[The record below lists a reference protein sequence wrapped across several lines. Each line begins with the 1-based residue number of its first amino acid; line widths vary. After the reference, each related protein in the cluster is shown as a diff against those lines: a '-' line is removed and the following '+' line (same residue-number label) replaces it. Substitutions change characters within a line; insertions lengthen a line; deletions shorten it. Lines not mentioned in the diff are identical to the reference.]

1 MIEIPIAD
9 IVIDPENANIH
20 TEDNLISRKKSIQSI
35 GLQYPIKVVQNV
47 LSVSTEL
54 SELVVE
60 TDKKNEKSYLIVDG
74 ESRFIACKEL
84 GWNKIP
90 CEILNINPHDKEEIA
105 RYSFALNKEREM
117 YPFAEC
123 RHVARLYRTKREKDP
138 RKTTALREEIG
149 KEFGYEETTLRNM
162 IAIGEISI
170 SPNGEM
176 ETFGIDVLKSLLPL
190 RIGHRN
196 PNTSEDENDYTL
208 IHKCIEWLHNNK
220 RILPTVADVS
230 EFKDLVSDE
239 MKELVVKHKAVIQAQ
254 KELEKEREKHESR
267 LQRLRV
273 ELETTL
279 KQSHSLEIA
288 QKESEIKHLQLQLES
303 RSSNEEQINNA
314 ITQLQT
320 EHENLLKSIDAEI
333 VSRLDAKRS
342 VWEREK
348 ENELHQRLNTAEDEY
363 RRKMNGLEIIISQK
377 DLEIERLQEEL
388 ELKNVEIKEK
398 EKQLRKTQSVLA
410 IKKYVDEAVIYH
422 GMLEEIGEQF
432 QDNSID
438 LILTDP
444 PYGKEYSGCWETL
457 TEFAARTLKPNCFL
471 VTYSG
476 QFYLPQVLSTL
487 SKKLTYYWTIMVYH
501 SGNAQ
506 LINAKNL
513 FCKWKPILIFS
524 KGETKLDD
532 NHRLD
537 DVIKGSGREKDF
549 HQWQQGLSELFPLIR
564 SFSDENDLIIDPF
577 AGSGTTLLAS
587 LMCQRQAKGI
597 EKEQDNIGAFLRRKK
612 ELSILEL
619 SETIID

>member
-35 GLQYPIKVVQNV
+35 GLQYLIKVVQ
-47 LSVSTEL
+47 
-54 SELVVE
+54 
-60 TDKKNEKSYLIVDG
+60 NEKSYLIVDG

-84 GWNKIP
+84 GWEKIP
-90 CEILNINPHDKEEIA
+90 CEILNINPHDKEEVA

-123 RHVARLYRTKREKDP
+123 RHIARLYRTKREKDP

-149 KEFGYEETTLRNM
+149 KEFGYKEATIQHM
-162 IAIGEISI
+162 ISIGEISI
-170 SPNGEM
+170 PIKIGM
-176 ETFGIDVLKSLLPL
+176 ETFSFSALQSLLPL
-190 RIGHRN
+190 RIGSVN
-196 PNTSEDENDYTL
+196 PNTGKDENDYTL
-208 IHKCIEWLHNNK
+208 VHKCIEWLHENK
-220 RILPTVADVS
+220 RIPPSVMDVS

-267 LQRLRV
+267 LQCLRV
-273 ELETTL
+273 ELETKL
-279 KQSHSLEIA
+279 KQSYSLEIA

-314 ITQLQT
+314 IIQLQT

-348 ENELHQRLNTAEDEY
+348 ENELHQRLKTAEYEY
-363 RRKMNGLEIIISQK
+363 RQKMNGLEIIISQK
-377 DLEIERLQEEL
+377 DLEIERLREEL
-388 ELKNVEIKEK
+388 ELKNAEIKEK
-398 EKQLRKTQSVLA
+398 EKQFRKTQSTSA

-422 GMLEEIGEQF
+422 GMLEEVGEQF

-444 PYGKEYSGCWETL
+444 PYGKEYLGCWETL

-476 QFYLPQVLSTL
+476 QFHLPQVMLMLSE
-487 SKKLTYYWTIMVYH
+487 KLTYYWTIIVSH

-506 LINAKNL
+506 LINARNV
-513 FCKWKPILIFS
+513 FCKWKPILVFT
-524 KGETKLDD
+524 KGEGKLDD
-532 NHRLD
+532 NHRID
-537 DVIKGSGREKDF
+537 DALKGSGREKDF
-549 HQWQQGLSELFPLIR
+549 HEWQQGLSELFPLIR

-612 ELSILEL
+612 ELSIDL
-619 SETIID
+619 SVPTKDASSW